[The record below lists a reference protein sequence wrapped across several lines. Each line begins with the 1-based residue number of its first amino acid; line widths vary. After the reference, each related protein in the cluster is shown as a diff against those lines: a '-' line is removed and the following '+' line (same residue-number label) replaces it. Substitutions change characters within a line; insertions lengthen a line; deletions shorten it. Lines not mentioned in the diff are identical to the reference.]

1 MIAQIKKTIQKPM
14 IQKQHRLH
22 EARIASQT
30 VPYDVWLE
38 KVMADQKSE
47 LGQFTCENMNVQVIE
62 HAEIASY
69 TDTEKLLEYEAE
81 VFLFVKE
88 KKFLVE
94 NAERHVQ
101 KYVLES
107 GADVFY
113 ADETGY
119 FKPDYSPELLECFF
133 YFGNVVGIT

>member
-69 TDTEKLLEYEAE
+69 TDTEKLLEYDAE
-81 VFLFVKE
+81 VFLFVKV
-88 KKFLVE
+88 KKIGC
-94 NAERHVQ
+94 R
-101 KYVLES
+101 
-107 GADVFY
+107 
-113 ADETGY
+113 
-119 FKPDYSPELLECFF
+119 
-133 YFGNVVGIT
+133 

>member
-38 KVMADQKSE
+38 KVMAEQKSE
-47 LGQFTCENMNVQVIE
+47 LGQFACENMNVQVIE
-62 HAEIASY
+62 YAEITAE
-69 TDTEKLLEYEAE
+69 TGVEKLLEHDAE

-88 KKFLVE
+88 KALLVE
-94 NAERHVQ
+94 DAEKHVQ

-113 ADETGY
+113 ADE
-119 FKPDYSPELLECFF
+119 FAE
-133 YFGNVVGIT
+133 